1 MANSLASQLPLYL
14 AARSKDRKRRNP
26 KTWGTAHRPRAQDET
41 EMKKY
46 IEWLLSWFRDL
57 PGEDGLA
64 EYQCDDCH
72 DSIDP
77 QAVTRIYGN
86 AIETGEWR
94 K

>member
-1 MANSLASQLPLYL
+1 MLTRL
-14 AARSKDRKRRNP
+14 
-26 KTWGTAHRPRAQDET
+26 
-41 EMKKY
+41 

-86 AIETGEWR
+86 AIEKGEWN
-94 K
+94 